1 MIHTITKIKSITD
14 RQAEEYTELEYIRM
28 IVFENLQSE
37 REIYQINKSK

>member
-1 MIHTITKIKSITD
+1 MIHTITKIKGITD

-28 IVFENLQSE
+28 IIFENLQSE